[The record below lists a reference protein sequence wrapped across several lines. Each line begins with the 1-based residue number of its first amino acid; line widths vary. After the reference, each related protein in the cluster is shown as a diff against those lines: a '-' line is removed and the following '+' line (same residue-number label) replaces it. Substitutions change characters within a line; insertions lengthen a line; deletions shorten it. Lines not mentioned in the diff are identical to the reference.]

1 MSKKITER
9 NTKSTILNALREAE
23 KKIAELEKGKLNAAA
38 EVKTKKTVEITSKAD
53 QLMEGN
59 IDGKI
64 TDLSKSVVQLLTKI
78 NGDLQEQTQNL
89 QTVKEA
95 IAMKEAE
102 LKELFGIEKQAHT
115 LAGLVN
121 AHQELKLSQ
130 EKELAEDK
138 EKATHELEEIT
149 KQIEVARKEYEKQI
163 KEHKE
168 TLALQK
174 KRGEEEFK
182 YDFARHKKQSYDQLE
197 DELAGK
203 RKEFDAEMEKAN
215 KELNTYKASLNERE
229 EKLLE
234 REQKMKELETEVA
247 SIPDKITEVKKEA
260 KAKADA
266 EMKRVLAIREAAF
279 KREVEAD
286 KRILE
291 TECDNLK
298 QQLQASNEAISTLQT
313 KLDEAYKRIQEMG
326 IQMVSSSN
334 ESKAFDKIAT
344 LVSEKNSK

>member
-1 MSKKITER
+1 
-9 NTKSTILNALREAE
+9 
-23 KKIAELEKGKLNAAA
+23 
-38 EVKTKKTVEITSKAD
+38 
-53 QLMEGN
+53 MEGN
-59 IDGKI
+59 IDSKI

-78 NGDLQEQTQNL
+78 NGDLKEQTQNL

-95 IAMKEAE
+95 IAIKEAE

-130 EKELAEDK
+130 EKELAEEK
-138 EKATHELEEIT
+138 EKATLELEEIT

-215 KELNTYKASLNERE
+215 KELDTYKASLNERE
-229 EKLLE
+229 EKLIE

-291 TECDNLK
+291 TERDNLK
-298 QQLQASNEAISTLQT
+298 KQLQASNEAISTLQT